1 MKTVCKNTRLESTS
15 KESTYA
21 VHSDDSLCGL
31 PIPDT
36 ALVRL
41 AVGLDDAERV
51 GHGVGEDGRAEAD
64 EGLTEKLLD
73 ERVRAR
79 QVLVEEIVRPKPL
92 ETLSVEPR
100 RESYETYR
108 IMSDESGS
116 SRRKRAVPQCTD
128 TVLLNL
134 CHRNAY

>member
-1 MKTVCKNTRLESTS
+1 MKTVCKDTRLESTS
-15 KESTYA
+15 EKSPYA
-21 VHSDDSLCGL
+21 IHGDDSLCGL
-31 PIPDT
+31 PVPDPT
-36 ALVRL
+36 LVRL
-41 AVGLDDAERV
+41 AVGLDYAERV

-64 EGLTEKLLD
+64 EGLTEELLD

-116 SRRKRAVPQCTD
+116 SRRKRARSETLVVPCSAAIHVTS
-128 TVLLNL
+128 V
-134 CHRNAY
+134 